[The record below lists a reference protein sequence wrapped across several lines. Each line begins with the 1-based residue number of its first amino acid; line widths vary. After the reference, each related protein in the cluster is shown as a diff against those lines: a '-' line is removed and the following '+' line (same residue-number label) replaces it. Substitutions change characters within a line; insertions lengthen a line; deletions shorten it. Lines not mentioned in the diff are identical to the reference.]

1 VVSKIKVMGCAIFS
15 AACIGAYS
23 HFFDEGAGAALP
35 PEAVTVAAVESVSP
49 EIGYPSLNASSVKAK
64 FSDFQLRLTTAEA
77 KAAEYQSYTAMLELQ
92 EDVRGNLQGRENI
105 NVKFRREP
113 FSVYMRWEDKDQ
125 EALFV
130 DGRNDNRMLVRPTK
144 ALAALRRVWRL
155 DPESRMARQNC
166 RYPMTDSGLE
176 KLVMRTREFFKVR
189 DDWAEH
195 VECSVSSDNVA
206 EIDASVFEIHFEKT
220 VSPDF
225 SRSRYFFDEE
235 RGLMIG
241 VESYGWTEPGKAGS
255 LVERYVYHSIDT
267 GVDLEDGDFDHEN
280 PAYAFVAQ

>member
-1 VVSKIKVMGCAIFS
+1 VVSKNKVMGSVIFS

-23 HFFDEGAGAALP
+23 HLFDRGAGAASP
-35 PEAVTVAAVESVSP
+35 AVAVAVAAVEGASTD
-49 EIGYPSLNASSVKAK
+49 IGHPNLKAPSAK
-64 FSDFQLRLTTAEA
+64 VEFSDLQLRLTNAEA
-77 KAAEYQSYTAMLELQ
+77 KAAEYKSYTAMLELQ
-92 EDVRGNLQGRENI
+92 EDLRGNLQARENI
-105 NVKFRREP
+105 KVKIRREP

-125 EALFV
+125 EALFF

-166 RYPMTDSGLE
+166 RYPVTDSGLE
-176 KLVMRTREFFKVR
+176 KLVMRTREFYEVR
-189 DDWAEH
+189 DDWANH
-195 VECSVSSDNVA
+195 VTCSVSSDNVLD
-206 EIDASVFEIHFEKT
+206 IDASVFEIQFEKS

-280 PAYAFVAQ
+280 PAYAFLAR